1 MTGNDQDKT
10 APENLTDDD
19 LKDAE
24 GGIALLLPA
33 VQKVRD
39 AARRTVEVDQT
50 ALQQNLTA
58 KKK

>member
-39 AARRTVEVDQT
+39 AARRTVELDQT